1 MKKLHL
7 IIKISFFAIVI
18 AVSIFL
24 KEKDFTAYIPSA
36 TAYIPSATAYI
47 SPAALLDQTDYIIQ
61 FNKFSKI
68 LLASSLLLLILFF
81 TYYKIS
87 VHLFDITL
95 LDKIVLFYY
104 SVFFITIFTTY
115 HSFYEYSGDLCH
127 LSSILTSIT
136 FLQYDFVNVLP
147 IGIILYIPILYLFFI
162 KHKRRKP

>member
-1 MKKLHL
+1 MMKKLHL

-24 KEKDFTAYIPSA
+24 KEKHF
-36 TAYIPSATAYI
+36 TAYI
-47 SPAALLDQTDYIIQ
+47 SPGAVIDQTDYLIQ
-61 FNKFSKI
+61 FNIFSKI

-81 TYYKIS
+81 TYYKMR
-87 VHLFDITL
+87 VRLFDITL
-95 LDKIVLFYY
+95 LDKIILFYY

-115 HSFYEYSGDLCH
+115 HSFYVYSGDLCH

-136 FLQYDFVNVLP
+136 FLQYDFLNVLP

-162 KHKRRKP
+162 KHERRKIRNETK

>member
-1 MKKLHL
+1 MMKKLHL

-24 KEKDFTAYIPSA
+24 KEKHFTAYILP
-36 TAYIPSATAYI
+36 ATAYI
-47 SPAALLDQTDYIIQ
+47 SPVAVSDQTDYIIQ
-61 FNKFSKI
+61 FNNFSNI

-81 TYYKIS
+81 TYYKMS
-87 VHLFDITL
+87 VRLFDITL
-95 LDKIVLFYY
+95 LDKIILFYY

-115 HSFYEYSGDLCH
+115 HSIYVYSGDLCH

-136 FLQYDFVNVLP
+136 FLQYDFLNVLP

-162 KHKRRKP
+162 KHERRKIRNEIE

>member
-1 MKKLHL
+1 MMKKLHL

-24 KEKDFTAYIPSA
+24 KEKHFTAYILP
-36 TAYIPSATAYI
+36 ATAYI
-47 SPAALLDQTDYIIQ
+47 SPSAVSDQTDYIIQ
-61 FNKFSKI
+61 FNNFSNI

-81 TYYKIS
+81 TYYKMS
-87 VHLFDITL
+87 VRLFDITL

-115 HSFYEYSGDLCH
+115 HSFYVYSGDLCH

-136 FLQYDFVNVLP
+136 FLQYDFFNVLP

-162 KHKRRKP
+162 KHKRRKIRNEIE

>member
-24 KEKDFTAYIPSA
+24 KEKDF

-87 VHLFDITL
+87 VRLFDITL
-95 LDKIVLFYY
+95 LDKIVFILLF
-104 SVFFITIFTTY
+104 
-115 HSFYEYSGDLCH
+115 C
-127 LSSILTSIT
+127 
-136 FLQYDFVNVLP
+136 
-147 IGIILYIPILYLFFI
+147 ILYYNIYYLSFIL
-162 KHKRRKP
+162 

>member
-24 KEKDFTAYIPSA
+24 KEKYF
-36 TAYIPSATAYI
+36 TAYI
-47 SPAALLDQTDYIIQ
+47 SPAAVAVNDTTDYISQ
-61 FNKFSKI
+61 FNSFSNI

-81 TYYKIS
+81 TYYKMS
-87 VHLFDITL
+87 VRLFYITL
-95 LDKIVLFYY
+95 LDKIILFYY
-104 SVFFITIFTTY
+104 SVFFITILTTY
-115 HSFYEYSGDLCH
+115 HSFYEYSGDLCR

-136 FLQYDFVNVLP
+136 FLQYDFLNVLP

-162 KHKRRKP
+162 KHERKKL

>member
-1 MKKLHL
+1 MMKKLHL

-24 KEKDFTAYIPSA
+24 KEKHFTAYILP
-36 TAYIPSATAYI
+36 ATAYI
-47 SPAALLDQTDYIIQ
+47 SPAAVSDQTDYIIQ
-61 FNKFSKI
+61 FNNFSNI

-81 TYYKIS
+81 TYYKMS
-87 VHLFDITL
+87 VRLFDITL
-95 LDKIVLFYY
+95 LDKIIIFYY

-115 HSFYEYSGDLCH
+115 HSFYVYSGDLCH

-136 FLQYDFVNVLP
+136 FLQYDFLNVLP

-162 KHKRRKP
+162 KREIRKIRNEIE